1 MAKPKKSFSPSDI
14 NEFLLNTLLGNEAR
28 TLTRQAKN
36 VQPPQSGQGTVAQQF
51 GSLGLGSET
60 QKILAQLGLLGKA
73 AASTNIADFFGMKD
87 AYKALENKSPAN
99 AAWSALAV
107 APIAMPKAL
116 GKGFKKSA
124 KEINLL
130 ASYLRNLF
138 QQ

>member
-1 MAKPKKSFSPSDI
+1 MAKPKKSFSPADI

-36 VQPPQSGQGTVAQQF
+36 VQPPQGRQGTVAQQF
-51 GSLGLGSET
+51 GSFGMGPEA

-73 AASTNIADFFGMKD
+73 AASTNVADFFGVKD
-87 AYKALENKSPAN
+87 AYKALDNKNPTN

-116 GKGFKKSA
+116 GKGFKKSV
-124 KEINLL
+124 KEVNLL

-138 QQ
+138 GE